1 MWQMQQK
8 MREDFMLQVG
18 QLELRLEKNMK
29 PMITDF
35 HECVN
40 TLMVQIQTVADNVM
54 TNANLNDAKYDQIID
69 LIESLG
75 KRSLPTPEGTP
86 IRNPDKCIRGHNDD
100 ATELMPIDHNLYE
113 ANGSLQYNPTASRA
127 ITPTAG
133 KNVSAGATK

>member
-1 MWQMQQK
+1 MQQK

-35 HECVN
+35 HERVN
-40 TLMVQIQTVADNVM
+40 TLMVQIQTVADTVT
-54 TNANLNDAKYDQIID
+54 TNANLNDAKYDRIID

-86 IRNPDKCIRGHNDD
+86 IRNQEKRIKGHDD
-100 ATELMPIDHNLYE
+100 EAMELMPIDHNLYE
-113 ANGSLQYNPTASRA
+113 ADGSLQYNPTASRA
-127 ITPTAG
+127 ITPTTGPHA
-133 KNVSAGATK
+133 SAGAKK